1 MNMKPKLIF
10 IDIDG
15 TLFDHAKDAIPESAK
30 NAILSVKSKGHKIF
44 LSTGRPYADIDQE
57 ILNSPLDGMIVSCGA
72 VVYVDNKPIY
82 CKTYPQKE
90 LISLIQFMLDNNIG
104 FSLDGIRKNYLT
116 EEAFNYLSSLMFKNN
131 EDSELSRAMM
141 AKNNCFPFEDMKEE
155 DLKEV
160 VKISIFTKNKESCE
174 KLFQKIPESLVGFMY
189 KNKHLNLYN
198 GEISIKGITKA
209 TGLKKITTYLSKNIK
224 DTIAIGDSLND
235 LDILQEA
242 GLSICMGNGTDE
254 CKEIADFTTK
264 HISDDGL
271 AYALKYFNLA
281 D

>member
-30 NAILSVKSKGHKIF
+30 NAILSAKSKGHKIF

-57 ILNSPLDGMIVSCGA
+57 ILNFPLDGMIVSCGA

-104 FSLDGIRKNYLT
+104 FSLDGIHKNYLT
-116 EEAFNYLSSLMFKNN
+116 EEAFNCLSSLMFKNN
-131 EDSELSRAMM
+131 EDSELSHAMM

-160 VKISIFTKNKESCE
+160 VKISIFTKNKKSCE
-174 KLFQKIPESLVGFMY
+174 KLFQRIPKSLVGFMY
-189 KNKHLNLYN
+189 KNNHLHLYN

-209 TGLKKITTYLSKNIK
+209 TGLKKITTYLNKNIK

-242 GLSICMGNGTDE
+242 GLSICMGNGADE
-254 CKEIADFTTK
+254 CKKIAGFTTK
-264 HISDDGL
+264 DISDDGL
-271 AYALKYFNLA
+271 AYALKHFNLA

>member
-1 MNMKPKLIF
+1 MTINHKLLF

-15 TLFDHAKDAIPESAK
+15 TLFDHEKDGIPESAK
-30 NAILSVKSKGHKIF
+30 EAILSAKSKGHKIF
-44 LSTGRPYADIDQE
+44 LSTGRPYADIDKE
-57 ILNSPLDGMIVSCGA
+57 ILDFPLDGMIVSCGA
-72 VVYVDNKPIY
+72 VVYVENKPIY

-90 LISLIQFMLDNNIG
+90 LINLIQFMLNHDIG
-104 FSLDGIRKNYLT
+104 FSLDGIRKNYLS
-116 EEAFNYLSSLMFKNN
+116 EEAFNCLSGLMFKNN

-141 AKNNCFPFEDMKEE
+141 AKNNCFTFEEMKEE

-174 KLFQKIPESLVGFMY
+174 KLFQRIPESLVGFMY
-189 KNKHLNLYN
+189 KNNHLDLYN

-209 TGLKKITTYLSKNIK
+209 TGLKQIANYLNIPTE

-235 LDILQEA
+235 LDILQAA
-242 GLSICMGNGTDE
+242 GLSICMGNGANE
-254 CKEIADFTTK
+254 CKKVADFTTK

-271 AYALKYFNLA
+271 AYALKHFNLA

>member
-1 MNMKPKLIF
+1 MTMNHKLLF

-15 TLFDHAKDAIPESAK
+15 TLFDHAKDPIPESAK
-30 NAILSVKSKGHKIF
+30 NAILSAKSKGHKIF

-57 ILNSPLDGMIVSCGA
+57 ILNFPLDGMIVSCGA

-104 FSLDGIRKNYLT
+104 FSLDGIHKNYLT
-116 EEAFNYLSSLMFKNN
+116 EEAFNCLSSLMFKNS

-155 DLKEV
+155 ALKEV

-189 KNKHLNLYN
+189 KNNHLHLYN

-209 TGLKKITTYLSKNIK
+209 TGLKQITSYLNIPIE

-271 AYALKYFNLA
+271 AYALKHFNLA

>member
-1 MNMKPKLIF
+1 MTMNHKLLF

-30 NAILSVKSKGHKIF
+30 NAILSAKSKGHKIF

-57 ILNSPLDGMIVSCGA
+57 ILNFPLDGMIVSCGA

-104 FSLDGIRKNYLT
+104 FSLDGIHKNYLT
-116 EEAFNYLSSLMFKNN
+116 EEAFNCLSSLMFKNN

-174 KLFQKIPESLVGFMY
+174 KLFQRIPESLTGFMY
-189 KNKHLNLYN
+189 KNYHLDLYN

-209 TGLKKITTYLSKNIK
+209 TGLKQITNYLNKAIE
-224 DTIAIGDSLND
+224 DTVVIGDSLND
-235 LDILQEA
+235 LDILQAA
-242 GLSICMGNGTDE
+242 GLSICMGNGADE
-254 CKEIADFTTK
+254 CKKVADFTTK

-271 AYALKYFNLA
+271 AYALKHFNLA

>member
-104 FSLDGIRKNYLT
+104 FSLDGIHKNYLT
-116 EEAFNYLSSLMFKNN
+116 EEAFNCLSSLMFKNN

-189 KNKHLNLYN
+189 KNNHLHLYN

-209 TGLKKITTYLSKNIK
+209 TGLKQITNYLNMPIE

-242 GLSICMGNGTDE
+242 GLSICMGNGADE
-254 CKEIADFTTK
+254 CKKTADFVTK
-264 HISDDGL
+264 DVSDDGL
-271 AYALKYFNLA
+271 AYALKHFNLA

>member
-1 MNMKPKLIF
+1 MNHKLIF

-15 TLFDHAKDAIPESAK
+15 TLFNHKKDDIPESAK
-30 NAILSVKSKGHKIF
+30 EAILNAKSKGHKIF
-44 LSTGRPYADIDQE
+44 LSTGRPYADIDKE
-57 ILNSPLDGMIVSCGA
+57 ILDLPLDGMIVSCGA
-72 VVYVDNKPIY
+72 VVYVENKPIY

-90 LISLIQFMLDNNIG
+90 LINLIQFMSNNNIG
-104 FSLDGIRKNYLT
+104 FSLDGIHKNYLS
-116 EEAFNYLSSLMFKNN
+116 EEAFICLSGLMFKNN

-174 KLFQKIPESLVGFMY
+174 KLFQKIPKSLVGFMY
-189 KNKHLNLYN
+189 KNNHLDLYN

-209 TGLKKITTYLSKNIK
+209 TGLKQITSYLNIPIE

-242 GLSICMGNGTDE
+242 GLSICMGNGDDQ
-254 CKEIADFTTK
+254 CKKIADFTTK
-264 HISDDGL
+264 DISDDGL
-271 AYALKYFNLA
+271 AYALKHFNLA

>member
-30 NAILSVKSKGHKIF
+30 NAILSAKSKGHKIF

-57 ILNSPLDGMIVSCGA
+57 ILNFPLDGMIVSCGA

-82 CKTYPQKE
+82 CKTYPQDD
-90 LISLIQFMLDNNIG
+90 LITLVQFMLDNNIG
-104 FSLDGIRKNYLT
+104 FSLDGIHKNYLT
-116 EEAFNYLSSLMFKNN
+116 EEAFNCLSSLMFKNN

-189 KNKHLNLYN
+189 KNNHLHLYN

-209 TGLKKITTYLSKNIK
+209 TGLKQITSYLNIPIEE
-224 DTIAIGDSLND
+224 TIAIGDSLND

>member
-15 TLFDHAKDAIPESAK
+15 TLFDHKKDDIPESAK
-30 NAILSVKSKGHKIF
+30 EAILNAKSKGHKIF
-44 LSTGRPYADIDQE
+44 LSTGRPYADIDKE
-57 ILNSPLDGMIVSCGA
+57 ILDFPLDGMIVSCGA
-72 VVYVDNKPIY
+72 VVYVENKPIY
-82 CKTYPQKE
+82 CKTYPQDD
-90 LISLIQFMLDNNIG
+90 LITLVQFMLDNDIG
-104 FSLDGIRKNYLT
+104 FSLDGIHKNYLSK
-116 EEAFNYLSSLMFKNN
+116 EAFNCLSSLMFKNN

-141 AKNNCFPFEDMKEE
+141 AKNNCFPFKEMKEA
-155 DLKEV
+155 DLEEV

-189 KNKHLNLYN
+189 KNNHLHLYN

-209 TGLKKITTYLSKNIK
+209 IGLKKIATYLNKSIE

-242 GLSICMGNGTDE
+242 GLSICMGNGADP
-254 CKEIADFTTK
+254 CKKIADFTTK
-264 HISDDGL
+264 DISDDGL
-271 AYALKYFNLA
+271 AYALKHFNLA

>member
-1 MNMKPKLIF
+1 MTMNHKLLF

-30 NAILSVKSKGHKIF
+30 NAILSAKSKGHKIF

-57 ILNSPLDGMIVSCGA
+57 ILNFPLDGMIVSCGA

-116 EEAFNYLSSLMFKNN
+116 EEAFNCLSSLMFKNN

-174 KLFQKIPESLVGFMY
+174 KLFQKIPESLTGFMY

-242 GLSICMGNGTDE
+242 GLSICMGNGADE

-271 AYALKYFNLA
+271 AYALKHFNLA

>member
-104 FSLDGIRKNYLT
+104 FSLDGIHKNYLT
-116 EEAFNYLSSLMFKNN
+116 EEAFNCLSSLMFKNN

-174 KLFQKIPESLVGFMY
+174 KLFQRIPDSLVGFMY
-189 KNKHLNLYN
+189 KNNHLDLYN

-209 TGLKKITTYLSKNIK
+209 TGLKQITSYLNIPIE

-242 GLSICMGNGTDE
+242 GLSICMGNGADE
-254 CKEIADFTTK
+254 CKKTADFVTK
-264 HISDDGL
+264 DISDDGL
-271 AYALKYFNLA
+271 AYALKHFNLA

>member
-30 NAILSVKSKGHKIF
+30 NAILSAKSKGHKIF
-44 LSTGRPYADIDQE
+44 LSTGRPYADVDQE
-57 ILNSPLDGMIVSCGA
+57 ILNFPLDGMIVSCGA

-104 FSLDGIRKNYLT
+104 FSLDGIHKNYLT
-116 EEAFNYLSSLMFKNN
+116 EEAFNCLSSLMFKNN

-189 KNKHLNLYN
+189 KNNHLHLYN

-209 TGLKKITTYLSKNIK
+209 TGLKQITNYLNIPIE
-224 DTIAIGDSLND
+224 DIIAIGDSLND

-242 GLSICMGNGTDE
+242 GLSICMGNGADE
-254 CKEIADFTTK
+254 CKKTADFVTK
-264 HISDDGL
+264 DVSDDGL
-271 AYALKYFNLA
+271 AYALKHFNLA

>member
-30 NAILSVKSKGHKIF
+30 NAILSAKSKGHKIF

-57 ILNSPLDGMIVSCGA
+57 ILNFPLDGMIVSCGA

-104 FSLDGIRKNYLT
+104 FSLDGIHKNYLT
-116 EEAFNYLSSLMFKNN
+116 EEAFNCLSGLMFKNN

-155 DLKEV
+155 DLKAV
-160 VKISIFTKNKESCE
+160 VKISIFTKNKKSCE
-174 KLFQKIPESLVGFMY
+174 KLFQRIPKSLVGFMY
-189 KNKHLNLYN
+189 KNNHLDLYN

-209 TGLKKITTYLSKNIK
+209 TGLKQITNYLNIPIE

-242 GLSICMGNGTDE
+242 GLSICMGNGADE
-254 CKEIADFTTK
+254 CKKTADFVTK
-264 HISDDGL
+264 DISNDGL
-271 AYALKYFNLA
+271 AYALKHFNLA

>member
-30 NAILSVKSKGHKIF
+30 NAILSAKSKGHKIF

-57 ILNSPLDGMIVSCGA
+57 ILNFPLDGMIVSCGA

-104 FSLDGIRKNYLT
+104 FSLDGIHKNYLT
-116 EEAFNYLSSLMFKNN
+116 EEAFNCLSSLMFKNN
-131 EDSELSRAMM
+131 EDSELSRVMM

-160 VKISIFTKNKESCE
+160 VKISIFTENKESCE

-189 KNKHLNLYN
+189 KNNHLHLYN

-209 TGLKKITTYLSKNIK
+209 TGLKQITSYLNIPIE

-242 GLSICMGNGTDE
+242 GLSICMGNGADP
-254 CKEIADFTTK
+254 CKKIADFTTK
-264 HISDDGL
+264 DISDDGL
-271 AYALKYFNLA
+271 AYALKHFNLA

>member
-1 MNMKPKLIF
+1 MTMNHKLLF

-15 TLFDHAKDAIPESAK
+15 TLFDHEKDAIPESAK
-30 NAILSVKSKGHKIF
+30 NAILSAKSKGHKIF

-57 ILNSPLDGMIVSCGA
+57 ILNFPLDGMIVSCGA

-116 EEAFNYLSSLMFKNN
+116 EEAFNCLSSLMFKNN

-141 AKNNCFPFEDMKEE
+141 AKNNCFPFKEMKEA
-155 DLKEV
+155 DLEEV

-174 KLFQKIPESLVGFMY
+174 KLFQKIPESLTGFMY

-242 GLSICMGNGTDE
+242 GLSICMGNGADE

-271 AYALKYFNLA
+271 AYALKHFNLA

>member
-1 MNMKPKLIF
+1 MTMNHKLLF

-57 ILNSPLDGMIVSCGA
+57 ILNFPLDGMIVSCGA

-104 FSLDGIRKNYLT
+104 FSLDGIHKNYLT
-116 EEAFNYLSSLMFKNN
+116 EEAFNCLSSLMFKNN

-141 AKNNCFPFEDMKEE
+141 AKNNCFPFKEMKEA
-155 DLKEV
+155 DLEEV

-174 KLFQKIPESLVGFMY
+174 KLFQRIPESLTGFMY

-242 GLSICMGNGTDE
+242 GLSICMGNGADE

-271 AYALKYFNLA
+271 AYALKHFNLA

>member
-30 NAILSVKSKGHKIF
+30 NAILSAKSKGHKIF

-57 ILNSPLDGMIVSCGA
+57 ILNFPLDGMIVSCGA

-104 FSLDGIRKNYLT
+104 FSLDGIHKNYLT
-116 EEAFNYLSSLMFKNN
+116 EEAFNCLSSLMFKNN

-174 KLFQKIPESLVGFMY
+174 KLFQKIP
-189 KNKHLNLYN
+189 
-198 GEISIKGITKA
+198 
-209 TGLKKITTYLSKNIK
+209 
-224 DTIAIGDSLND
+224 
-235 LDILQEA
+235 
-242 GLSICMGNGTDE
+242 
-254 CKEIADFTTK
+254 
-264 HISDDGL
+264 
-271 AYALKYFNLA
+271 
-281 D
+281 

>member
-1 MNMKPKLIF
+1 MTINHKLLF

-15 TLFDHAKDAIPESAK
+15 TLFDHEKDGIPESAK
-30 NAILSVKSKGHKIF
+30 EAILSAKSKGHKIF
-44 LSTGRPYADIDQE
+44 LSTGRPYADIDKE
-57 ILNSPLDGMIVSCGA
+57 ILDFPLDGMIVSCGA
-72 VVYVDNKPIY
+72 VVYVENKPIY

-90 LISLIQFMLDNNIG
+90 LINLIQFMLDHDIG
-104 FSLDGIRKNYLT
+104 FSLDGIRKNYLS
-116 EEAFNYLSSLMFKNN
+116 EEAFTCLSDLMFKNN
-131 EDSELSRAMM
+131 EESELSRAMM
-141 AKNNCFPFEDMKEE
+141 AKNNCFTFEEMKEE

-174 KLFQKIPESLVGFMY
+174 KLFQRIPESLVGFMY
-189 KNKHLNLYN
+189 KNNHLDLYN

-209 TGLKKITTYLSKNIK
+209 TGLKQIANYLNIPIE

-235 LDILQEA
+235 LDILQAA
-242 GLSICMGNGTDE
+242 GLSICMGNGADE
-254 CKEIADFTTK
+254 CKKVADFTTK

-271 AYALKYFNLA
+271 AYALEHFNLA

>member
-30 NAILSVKSKGHKIF
+30 NAILSAKSKGHKIF

-57 ILNSPLDGMIVSCGA
+57 ILDFPLDGMIVSCGA
-72 VVYVDNKPIY
+72 VVYVENKPIY

-104 FSLDGIRKNYLT
+104 FSLDGIHKNYLT
-116 EEAFNYLSSLMFKNN
+116 EEAFNCLSSLMFKNN

-189 KNKHLNLYN
+189 KNNHLHLYN

-209 TGLKKITTYLSKNIK
+209 TGLKQITNYLNIPIE

-242 GLSICMGNGTDE
+242 GLSICMGNGADE
-254 CKEIADFTTK
+254 CKKTADFVTK
-264 HISDDGL
+264 DVSDDGL
-271 AYALKYFNLA
+271 AYALKHFNLA

>member
-1 MNMKPKLIF
+1 MTMNHKLIF

-15 TLFDHAKDAIPESAK
+15 TLFNHKKDDIPESAK
-30 NAILSVKSKGHKIF
+30 EAILNAKSKGHKIF
-44 LSTGRPYADIDQE
+44 LSTGRPYADIDKE
-57 ILNSPLDGMIVSCGA
+57 ILDLPLDGMIVSCGA
-72 VVYVDNKPIY
+72 VVYVENKPIY

-90 LISLIQFMLDNNIG
+90 LINLIQFMSNNNIG
-104 FSLDGIRKNYLT
+104 FSLDGIHKNYLS
-116 EEAFNYLSSLMFKNN
+116 EEAFICLSGLMFKNN

-141 AKNNCFPFEDMKEE
+141 AKNNCFPFEEMKEE

-174 KLFQKIPESLVGFMY
+174 KLFQKIPDSLTGFMY
-189 KNKHLNLYN
+189 KNHHLDLYN

-209 TGLKKITTYLSKNIK
+209 TGLKQIANYLNIPIE

-235 LDILQEA
+235 LDILQAA
-242 GLSICMGNGTDE
+242 GLSICMGNGADE
-254 CKEIADFTTK
+254 CKKVADFTTK
-264 HISDDGL
+264 DISDDGL
-271 AYALKYFNLA
+271 AYALKHFNLA

>member
-30 NAILSVKSKGHKIF
+30 NAILSAKSKGHKIF

-57 ILNSPLDGMIVSCGA
+57 ILNFPLDGMIVSCGA

-116 EEAFNYLSSLMFKNN
+116 EEAFNCLSSLMFKNN

-174 KLFQKIPESLVGFMY
+174 KLFQKIPESLTGFMY

-235 LDILQEA
+235 LDILQKA
-242 GLSICMGNGTDE
+242 GLSICMGNGADE

-264 HISDDGL
+264 DISDDGL
-271 AYALKYFNLA
+271 AYALKHFNLA

>member
-30 NAILSVKSKGHKIF
+30 NTILSAKSKGHKIF

-57 ILNSPLDGMIVSCGA
+57 ILNFPLDGMIVSCGA

-104 FSLDGIRKNYLT
+104 FSLDGIHKNYLT
-116 EEAFNYLSSLMFKNN
+116 EEAFNCLSSLMFKNN

-189 KNKHLNLYN
+189 KNNHLHLYN

-209 TGLKKITTYLSKNIK
+209 TGLKKITTYLNKNIK

-242 GLSICMGNGTDE
+242 GLSICMGNGADE
-254 CKEIADFTTK
+254 CKKTADFVTK
-264 HISDDGL
+264 DVSGDGL
-271 AYALKYFNLA
+271 AYALKHFNLA

>member
-1 MNMKPKLIF
+1 MNHKLLF

-30 NAILSVKSKGHKIF
+30 NAILSAKSKGHKIF
-44 LSTGRPYADIDQE
+44 LSTGRPYADINQE
-57 ILNSPLDGMIVSCGA
+57 ILNFPLDGMIVSCGA

-104 FSLDGIRKNYLT
+104 FSLDGIHKNYLT
-116 EEAFNYLSSLMFKNN
+116 EEAFNCLSSLMFKNN

-174 KLFQKIPESLVGFMY
+174 KLFQRIPESLTGFMY

-209 TGLKKITTYLSKNIK
+209 TGLKKIATYLNKSIE

-235 LDILQEA
+235 LGILQEA

-271 AYALKYFNLA
+271 AYALKHFNLA

>member
-30 NAILSVKSKGHKIF
+30 NAILSAKSKGHKIF

-57 ILNSPLDGMIVSCGA
+57 ILNFPLDGMIVSCGA

-104 FSLDGIRKNYLT
+104 FSLDGIHKNYLT
-116 EEAFNYLSSLMFKNN
+116 EEAFNCLSSLMFKNN
-131 EDSELSRAMM
+131 EDYELSRAMM

-189 KNKHLNLYN
+189 KNNHLDLYN

-209 TGLKKITTYLSKNIK
+209 TGLKKITTYLNKNIK

-235 LDILQEA
+235 LDILKVA
-242 GLSICMGNGTDE
+242 GLSICMGNGADE
-254 CKEIADFTTK
+254 CKKIADFTTK
-264 HISDDGL
+264 DISDDGL
-271 AYALKYFNLA
+271 SYALKHFNLA